1 MVARLDEGAMR
12 SRLSAALIVAAI
24 GAFDARADGSWFG
37 RNYGEWSALSG
48 PSKAAYAAG
57 AFDMLELSR
66 GSAED
71 LADAR
76 GLSSCAVLD
85 GFTPKILAGLID
97 GRYAA
102 HPEEWGAGAASVLAA
117 ALIDACGAQM
127 DAERRQGG
135 LSTLT
140 PRP

>member
-1 MVARLDEGAMR
+1 VASPLGIVEGRLCG
-12 SRLSAALIVAAI
+12 
-24 GAFDARADGSWFG
+24 
-37 RNYGEWSALSG
+37 
-48 PSKAAYAAG
+48 G
-57 AFDMLELSR
+57 AFDMIALSS

-76 GLSSCAVLD
+76 GLSSCAVAD

-102 HPEEWGAGAASVLAA
+102 HPEEWSAGAANALAA
-117 ALIDACGAQM
+117 ALVDACGAQM

-135 LSTLT
+135 LSALT
-140 PRP
+140 PR

>member
-1 MVARLDEGAMR
+1 MR
-12 SRLSAALIVAAI
+12 SRISAALIVVAI
-24 GAFDARADGSWFG
+24 GAFDARADDLRFG

-48 PSKAAYAAG
+48 SSKAAYAAG
-57 AFDMLELSR
+57 AFDMLAISS

-76 GLSSCAVLD
+76 GLFSCAVAD
-85 GFTPKILAGLID
+85 GFTPKILARLID

-102 HPEEWGAGAASVLAA
+102 HPEDWSAGAANALAA

-135 LSTLT
+135 LAPLT
-140 PRP
+140 PR